1 MTEIIQN
8 FLLIQIYSVIT
19 CGNLKAPEHGRISC
33 SNRDR
38 YDSKC
43 SYECDTG
50 YELIGAQ
57 VIFHFFALGLI
68 LRKSGLFWQ
77 RWELGTTISSVI
89 FQIVRFTGIVSLL
102 PVFKSMPDWWII
114 SKHLI
119 GRERQQIRTI

>member
-1 MTEIIQN
+1 MTGIIRN

-57 VIFHFFALGLI
+57 VIFYFFFARNFWAYIEPAWAFREKIGLI
-68 LRKSGLFWQ
+68 LAKVGVWYHGQQCDFSNC
-77 RWELGTTISSVI
+77 
-89 FQIVRFTGIVSLL
+89 QIPGYSQSFNG
-102 PVFKSMPDWWII
+102 F
-114 SKHLI
+114 
-119 GRERQQIRTI
+119 

>member
-1 MTEIIQN
+1 MTQN
-8 FLLIQIYSVIT
+8 QLLIQIYSVIT

-57 VIFHFFALGLI
+57 VIFHFKP
-68 LRKSGLFWQ
+68 KSGAYFDPSGAYF
-77 RWELGTTISSVI
+77 EFGK
-89 FQIVRFTGIVSLL
+89 GGSLV
-102 PVFKSMPDWWII
+102 PRS
-114 SKHLI
+114 
-119 GRERQQIRTI
+119 EA

>member
-1 MTEIIQN
+1 MTKNQ
-8 FLLIQIYSVIT
+8 LLIQIYSVIT

-57 VIFHFFALGLI
+57 VIFHFKP
-68 LRKSGLFWQ
+68 KSGAYF
-77 RWELGTTISSVI
+77 EFGK
-89 FQIVRFTGIVSLL
+89 GGSLV
-102 PVFKSMPDWWII
+102 PRSEV
-114 SKHLI
+114 
-119 GRERQQIRTI
+119 